1 MSESEGP
8 DPPPRANRID
18 GSPVSHNI
26 PFDPTFVI
34 EPQLVARPADT
45 PRDTSSGPPERFRWK
60 VVAESVCGASHEKSG
75 VVCQDSHYEQ
85 HISDAVLVAA
95 IADGAGSACRSELGA
110 EVAARTAVKALQ
122 DWVEQAN
129 PWPEE
134 HEEWQPIMRGALNA
148 ALFAVEREA
157 DDLGVTTRE
166 LASTLIL
173 LLATPKLVVGAQI
186 GDGAAVILD
195 DGNNLVALTKPQ
207 TGEFLNETTFLVSPG
222 AVEQSQ
228 TEVWHGKVAFLGAFS
243 DGLQMLA
250 LRMSDGSPHAPFFAP
265 LFRFLAEQE
274 DLGEA
279 KIQLRQFLVSPRI
292 TQRADDDLTL
302 LLAQWPG

>member
-1 MSESEGP
+1 MP
-8 DPPPRANRID
+8 DA
-18 GSPVSHNI
+18 
-26 PFDPTFVI
+26 
-34 EPQLVARPADT
+34 L
-45 PRDTSSGPPERFRWK
+45 RWK
-60 VVAESVCGASHEKSG
+60 VVAESVCGSSHEKSG
-75 VVCQDSHYEQ
+75 AVCQDSHFEQ
-85 HISDAVLVAA
+85 HLSDTILVAA
-95 IADGAGSACRSELGA
+95 IADGAGSASRSELGA
-110 EVAARTAVKALQ
+110 ESAARTAVESLHN
-122 DWVEQAN
+122 WVAQSI
-129 PWPEE
+129 PWPEADE
-134 HEEWQPIMRGALNA
+134 DWRPIMQDALNA
-148 ALFAVEREA
+148 SLAAVEREA
-157 DDLGVTTRE
+157 EILGVTTRE

-173 LLATPKLVVGAQI
+173 LLATPNLVVGAQI

-195 DGNNLVALTKPQ
+195 DANNLVALTKPQ

-265 LFRFLAEQE
+265 LFRFLADQD
-274 DLGEA
+274 DLSEA
-279 KIQLRQFLVSPRI
+279 KNQLRQFLISPRI